1 MNSLFARSKSA
12 DRYSTGNVRRLLL
25 AAVIALPAVTLGMSA
40 VAEEEHED
48 VFQVLDNPGDLN
60 FNQLLGIN
68 DGRVIVGYFGDGAVV
83 PNNGYVLVPKNHYSV
98 ENFTHLPPG
107 DSASQTQAI
116 GINNN
121 SVPDIVGFYTDT
133 ATGFTHG
140 FVDSNGVQS
149 AIDDPAGS
157 APNVTAPVQN
167 LLGINDLGKAAG
179 FWTDNNGHQHG
190 FVVKINAASPQSSKF
205 TGIPP
210 ATFPGA
216 VGTQASDIT
225 DEDAVCGFWTGAN
238 GNNHGF
244 FGRLGHRLASFDV
257 RIKGVTAA
265 STSPFGCNNE
275 GEIVG
280 SFTDANGGVH
290 GFIFNRGTFSQFDA
304 PGSSQNPAF
313 GVAGTL
319 INGVNDLG
327 DIVGFFSDGT
337 KVHSFVVLEPRGDR
351 DDGRD

>member
-1 MNSLFARSKSA
+1 MNSPFARREPA
-12 DRYSTGNVRRLLL
+12 DRHSTGHARRLLL
-25 AAVIALPAVTLGMSA
+25 AAVLALPAITVGQSA
-40 VAEEEHED
+40 AAGEARAPT
-48 VFQVLDNPGDLN
+48 FQVLDSPGDLN

-68 DGRVIVGYFGDGAVV
+68 DGRVIAGYFGDGATIA
-83 PNNGYVLVPKNHYSV
+83 NNGYLLVPKNHYSA
-98 ENFTHLPPG
+98 ENFTHLPAG

-121 SVPDIVGFYTDT
+121 NQPDVVGFYTDT
-133 ATGFTHG
+133 TTGFTHG
-140 FVDSNGVQS
+140 FVDSNSVQT
-149 AIDDPAGS
+149 AIDDPAGLP
-157 APNVTAPVQN
+157 PNVKAPVQN

-179 FWTDNNGHQHG
+179 FWVDNNDHEHG
-190 FVVKINAASPQSSKF
+190 FVVAIDAQNPQASKF
-205 TGIPP
+205 TEIPP
-210 ATFPGA
+210 ATFAGA
-216 VGTQASDIT
+216 VATQASGIT
-225 DEDAVCGFWTGAN
+225 GANTVCGFWTDAN

-257 RIKGVTAA
+257 RIKGVTAT

-280 SFTDANGGVH
+280 SFTDGAGAVH
-290 GFIFNRGTFSQFDA
+290 GFIFNRGRFTQFDA
-304 PGSSQNPAF
+304 TGSSQTAAF

-327 DIVGFFSDGT
+327 EIVGFFSDGT
-337 KVHSFVVLEPRGDR
+337 KVHGFVELEPRSDG